1 MNSQWI
7 SEAENLTYEH
17 KCFHDEIHGIRYGK
31 KANEIVVGA
40 MLVGRSPQ
48 TMMVKSEAASV
59 AYNTMFRS
67 NGLLVL
73 QTISIGY
80 FVIVIRTRQVTQKFE
95 TVRVDW
101 MLSLIILRSIM
112 GP

>member
-17 KCFHDEIHGIRYGK
+17 KCFHDEMHEIRYGK

-48 TMMVKSEAASV
+48 TVINPRTMMVKSEAASV

-67 NGLLVL
+67 NGL
-73 QTISIGY
+73 
-80 FVIVIRTRQVTQKFE
+80 
-95 TVRVDW
+95 
-101 MLSLIILRSIM
+101 
-112 GP
+112 